1 MNASIAT
8 IEPVTLGLVL
18 IILSTV
24 LLCTLVAITYMYVRF
39 HNIVDKQEESLQAI
53 QVDLSAICNGAVG
66 VGQHLARLEQ
76 KLKSVTTQLDKLE
89 MHEAPEISYKQAIK
103 MVRSGAN
110 VDQIMLDCGLARG
123 EAELILLSK
132 NIDQAN

>member
-1 MNASIAT
+1 MNATIAT
-8 IEPVTLGLVL
+8 VESGTLGLVL

-24 LLCTLVAITYMYVRF
+24 LLCTLIALTYIYVRF
-39 HNIVDKQEESLQAI
+39 HNILDKQEASLQLI
-53 QVDLSAICNGAVG
+53 QSDLSAICNGAVG

-76 KLKSVTTQLDKLE
+76 KIKSVTTQLDKLE

-110 VDQIMLDCGLARG
+110 VDQIMTDCGLARG
-123 EAELILLSK
+123 EAELVLFSK
-132 NIDQAN
+132 TIDQVN